1 MNKKMKYA
9 EAMAHLQ
16 EIVTAVENNDLD
28 VDQLTEKLKEAQ
40 ELITFCKE
48 KLTKTSDDVK
58 KILENL

>member
-1 MNKKMKYA
+1 
-9 EAMAHLQ
+9 MAHLQ